1 MSERKSRQS
10 NIELLRIFAALGVIM
25 LHLNNA
31 NEGGGWLKAGPF
43 SSCQFVMMF
52 FEMLAIGA
60 VNVFILITGYF
71 MEQKKQSDLAKPLKL
86 LFDMLVFAGLFYLG
100 NLLASGGNYPA
111 SNLIRYLSPNN
122 WFIFI
127 YAALYVFSPYV
138 NKLWNSLDGK
148 SKKTLL
154 VWMFILFS
162 LYPIFVYVT
171 RLKGITAIGLSG
183 ADQGYTIVNFVFM
196 YLIGCAVRDVEN
208 NRDAARALRVP
219 SYMFKKA
226 LYPVLYIIDTDLLL
240 GLAYLGAWAT
250 KTQPFQ
256 TPMFHYNNPL
266 VIFQALFAF
275 LTFKELKVPSNK
287 LINFVSGAAFY
298 VYILHFRFIEIFNVR
313 NVVIDDPFMLA
324 VFMIAFSIVTYILC
338 LVCYAIYDLTIGKLF
353 SLVTSK
359 WKKHRYIEAK

>member
-60 VNVFILITGYF
+60 VNIFILITGYF
-71 MEQKKQSDLAKPLKL
+71 MAQKKQADLAKPLKL
-86 LFDMLVFAGLFYLG
+86 FFDIVVFAIIFHLG
-100 NLLASGGNYPA
+100 ILIISGGNYPI
-111 SNLIRYLSPNN
+111 SNIIPYLSSNN
-122 WFIFI
+122 WFFFI
-127 YAALYVFSPYV
+127 YLALYVLSPYV
-138 NKLWNSLDGK
+138 NKLWNSLNSK
-148 SKKTLL
+148 NKKTLIL
-154 VWMFILFS
+154 WMFLLFS
-162 LYPIFVYVT
+162 LYPLLVYGT
-171 RLKGITAIGLSG
+171 RLKGITTIGLSG

-196 YLIGCAVRDVEN
+196 YLIGCAVKDVEN

-219 SYMFKKA
+219 SFMFKKA
-226 LYPVLYIIDTDLLL
+226 LYPILYLIDTALLL

-256 TPMFHYNNPL
+256 TPMLHYNNPL

-313 NVVIDDPFMLA
+313 NIVIDEPFMLA
-324 VFMIAFSIVTYILC
+324 VFMLAFSIVSYLLC
-338 LVCYAIYDLTIGKLF
+338 LACYVIYDLTIGKLF
-353 SLVTSK
+353 SLLSGK
-359 WKKHRYIEAK
+359 WKKHRYIEVE